1 MPKELI
7 PKMKEKARRS
17 KIFRRP
23 IFWAIVAAV
32 GVAAALVST
41 S

>member
-23 IFWAIVAAV
+23 IFWATIATV
-32 GVAAALVST
+32 GVASLVST